1 MYSDMAK
8 KDGLCS
14 LLSVPMM
21 VRDTATDVLKWL
33 HVCSARVHRRRDAG
47 STGGSE
53 AHGMSQGLPD
63 GPKKLTGE
71 EVFKLIQWQRMDFR
85 NSMREIAEAVLLAGE
100 LDQRVEKHR
109 G

>member
-1 MYSDMAK
+1 
-8 KDGLCS
+8 
-14 LLSVPMM
+14 
-21 VRDTATDVLKWL
+21 
-33 HVCSARVHRRRDAG
+33 
-47 STGGSE
+47 
-53 AHGMSQGLPD
+53 MSQGLPD